1 LPASAWRRLSAGEG
15 TRGPRLHDRAHL
27 GLADLEADEYIAGFE
42 GPWTRGLPIRRHLAD
57 GELAYFGT
65 WRPEGIPAETLVAV
79 EGRRR
84 AIEDALETAKTE
96 LGLDH
101 DGTRSRHGWHRHVSL
116 VMLAFAVLAVLAVL
130 AVARRRAPSGE
141 RHGQADPAP
150 RESRGPPLVR
160 WSLQEIRRTAA
171 RLAQRRIQPAL
182 ILAWS
187 AWRRARQASA
197 QRAHL
202 KRRSQ
207 L

>member
-15 TRGPRLHDRAHL
+15 TRGPRLHDWAHL

-57 GELAYFGT
+57 GELACFGT

-116 VMLAFAVLAVLAVL
+116 VMLAFAVLAV
-130 AVARRRAPSGE
+130 ARRRANVTAKQTPPRASRAGRRSSDGPS
-141 RHGQADPAP
+141 RRSAAP
-150 RESRGPPLVR
+150 
-160 WSLQEIRRTAA
+160 
-171 RLAQRRIQPAL
+171 QPASP
-182 ILAWS
+182 S
-187 AWRRARQASA
+187 AASSPRSSSPGQLGVVPVRRALNAPT
-197 QRAHL
+197 
-202 KRRSQ
+202 
-207 L
+207 

>member
-15 TRGPRLHDRAHL
+15 TRGPRLHDWAHL

-65 WRPEGIPAETLVAV
+65 WRPKGIPAETLVAV

-116 VMLAFAVLAVLAVL
+116 VMLAFAVLAV
-130 AVARRRAPSGE
+130 ARRRANVTAKQTPPRASRAGRRSSDGPS
-141 RHGQADPAP
+141 RRSAAP
-150 RESRGPPLVR
+150 
-160 WSLQEIRRTAA
+160 
-171 RLAQRRIQPAL
+171 QPASP
-182 ILAWS
+182 S
-187 AWRRARQASA
+187 AASSPRSSSPGQLGVVPVRRALNAPT
-197 QRAHL
+197 
-202 KRRSQ
+202 
-207 L
+207 